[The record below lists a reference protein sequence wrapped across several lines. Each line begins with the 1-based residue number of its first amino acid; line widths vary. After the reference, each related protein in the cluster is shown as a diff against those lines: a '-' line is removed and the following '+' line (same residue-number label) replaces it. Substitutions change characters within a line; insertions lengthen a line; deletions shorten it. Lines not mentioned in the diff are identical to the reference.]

1 MIRATQSLTLLRHL
15 TSNYFNNLFG
25 SKFRS
30 ISFESKLEG
39 VQNGC
44 IANIYY
50 ELNSKIVQKKYF
62 VKTHQH
68 HSSSIYADG
77 IIDSREIF
85 IYIFLSKFNRCGYF
99 IGPEEIHYFS
109 NHLNPFDDFYIATK
123 DVEFKTF
130 EKLAEMPNF
139 IQMFKIDNNYSN
151 GILLADLISKLFFLS
166 DTTNNP
172 SNFGYTK
179 DLKLKIVD
187 FQISE
192 DNLEVKDM
200 LSRFLTDNFS
210 LTNKFE
216 LQEYFYMKIDKKKE
230 LAENFF
236 KQLDINEMLD
246 DSRLETSKVL
256 DTNFSKHFKELEK
269 YKKMVSKLNSYL
281 DIVKENFEKFSIAF
295 KG

>member
-1 MIRATQSLTLLRHL
+1 
-15 TSNYFNNLFG
+15 
-25 SKFRS
+25 
-30 ISFESKLEG
+30 
-39 VQNGC
+39 
-44 IANIYY
+44 
-50 ELNSKIVQKKYF
+50 
-62 VKTHQH
+62 
-68 HSSSIYADG
+68 
-77 IIDSREIF
+77 
-85 IYIFLSKFNRCGYF
+85 
-99 IGPEEIHYFS
+99 
-109 NHLNPFDDFYIATK
+109 LNPFDDFYIATK

-269 YKKMVSKLNSYL
+269 YKKMISKLNSYL